1 MNECHGEVILQRTN
15 MAERA
20 QNDSLELLSFHCKP
34 RMKHIPGAIRGR
46 KGKLRNENSRS
57 HKDALEV
64 SLGTMPIWPEH
75 TKGKFLRI
83 GQA

>member
-1 MNECHGEVILQRTN
+1 MIP
-15 MAERA
+15 
-20 QNDSLELLSFHCKP
+20 LELLSFHRGP

-46 KGKLRNENSRS
+46 KEKLRNENSHVAIRM
-57 HKDALEV
+57 LEV
-64 SLGTMPIWPEH
+64 SLGTMPICPEH

>member
-1 MNECHGEVILQRTN
+1 MIL
-15 MAERA
+15 
-20 QNDSLELLSFHCKP
+20 LESLSFHCEP

-46 KGKLRNENSRS
+46 KEKLRNENSHVAIRM
-57 HKDALEV
+57 LEV

-75 TKGKFLRI
+75 TKGKFLRL